1 MTTTWM
7 PFFVGDYTK
16 NTMHLSTEE
25 HGAYLLLIIHYWC
38 NGKIRNDK
46 KIIKNIAKISTKK
59 LQNVLAF
66 FEEKNGYFE
75 HSGIEHLKQ
84 EAIENKDKQRKRTE
98 AARQSRLSVT
108 EPVTSIVTSSTSSSS
123 SPSSI
128 PTVYL
133 DADDRQRLFV
143 EISLEVQKLMQGRI
157 MATQGVYKWLDA
169 GADKEMILETM
180 KVLIARKGGEPP
192 NALKYFDQAI
202 ADAIAAKNNP
212 LPKGNTNGKYQQTY
226 GQNTGNYTK
235 KPSITEAVFATA
247 ELIRQGKL

>member
-25 HGAYLLLIIHYWC
+25 HGAYLLLIIHYWS

-46 KIIKNIAKISTKK
+46 KIIKNIAKISTKR

-66 FEEKNGYFE
+66 FAEKDGYLE
-75 HSGIEHLKQ
+75 HQTIERLKQ

-98 AARQSRLSVT
+98 AARQAKLSVT
-108 EPVTSIVTSSTSSSS
+108 DNVTTSVTSSTSTSS
-123 SPSSI
+123 SPI
-128 PTVYL
+128 PSVY
-133 DADDRQRLFV
+133 DDDYRRKLFV

-157 MATQGVYKWLDA
+157 IATQGIHTWLDA
-169 GADKEMILETM
+169 GADKELILETL

-192 NALKYFDQAI
+192 TSLKYFDQAI

-212 LPKGNTNGKYQQTY
+212 LPKGNLNGTNRQIN
-226 GQNTGNYTK
+226 GQSNRQYSAK
-235 KPSITEAVFATA
+235 QSVTEAASDVLAA
-247 ELIRQGKL
+247 IKRGEI